1 MKLIK
6 KMLAIMFAFMMV
18 LGMGTNVKAEET
30 GETQLASGSITIN
43 NAVIGQTYSIY
54 KILELES
61 YDKVQGLY
69 SYKQVDAW
77 KDFFQVKD
85 ASTGIEKGAGSD
97 FVTIDENGY
106 ATWKDEKKD
115 DEDVKKFAK
124 LALEYATANT
134 IEPDAEQKNENDTL
148 KFEGLEFGYYLVDSS
163 VGALCGL
170 DTINSDVI
178 IQEKNDVPTVEKKV
192 SNTANGNYSDSNFAN
207 IGDTVYFQTSIT
219 AQPGAQNY
227 VLHDTMSAGL
237 TLNKDINIKF
247 ENDSSKITAEDY
259 EINYDVEHN
268 ASENNQTTC
277 TFDITFKETFCN
289 KLTANKK
296 IIVTYSATLN
306 DNALIHQENVN
317 KTQLSYGDN
326 NKTNE
331 GKTSTVTYEIKV
343 LKYSGTLNNTL
354 KGATFKLYDSEVNA
368 EQKTVCKSD
377 PIQLVKNGND
387 GQNYRRAL
395 ETESNSFTEV
405 TTTESGAF
413 SIQGL
418 KPGTYYLEE
427 TAAPKGYNKLSN
439 KIKVVI
445 NDDGTLIVDGKS
457 RNDNN
462 LPISQVNVE
471 NKTGTLLP
479 STGGMGTTII
489 YMAGAIL
496 VIASGIVLVS
506 KKRSKAK

>member
-6 KMLAIMFAFMMV
+6 KILAIMFAFMMV
-18 LGMGTNVKAEET
+18 VGMGTKVNAEENESTTEPT
-30 GETQLASGSITIN
+30 GKITIN
-43 NAVIGQTYSIY
+43 NAVNGQTYSIY

-61 YDKVQGLY
+61 FSGDNY
-69 SYKQVDAW
+69 SYKPVDAW
-77 KDFFQVKD
+77 KEFFQVED
-85 ASTGIEKGAGSD
+85 AATGKQKGAGSEY
-97 FVTIDENGY
+97 VTIDENGY
-106 ATWKDEKKD
+106 ATWKSGT
-115 DEDVKKFAK
+115 DVKTFAK
-124 LALEYATANT
+124 LALEYAKTKRINNNGRSNAEGNT
-134 IEPDAEQKNENDTL
+134 VTFNNLPL
-148 KFEGLEFGYYLVDSS
+148 GYYLVDSS

-170 DTINSDVI
+170 DTTNSEVT

-207 IGDTVYFQTSIT
+207 IGDTVYFQTLIT

-227 VLHDTMSAGL
+227 VLHDTMSDGL
-237 TLNKDINIKF
+237 TLNKDISIKY
-247 ENDSSKITAEDY
+247 ENDSNEIDSGNYT
-259 EINYDVEHN
+259 INYDVKHTD
-268 ASENNQTTC
+268 SENNQTTC
-277 TFDITFKETFCN
+277 TFDITFTETFCN
-289 KLTANKK
+289 TLTANKK
-296 IIVTYSATLN
+296 IVVTYSATLN
-306 DNALIHQENVN
+306 DKALIHQGNVN
-317 KTQLSYGDN
+317 ETQLSYGDN
-326 NKTNE
+326 NKTN
-331 GKTSTVTYEIKV
+331 KSTTSTVTYEIKV
-343 LKYSGTLNNTL
+343 LKYSGALNNTL
-354 KGATFKLYDSEVNA
+354 KGATFKLYDSEVN
-368 EQKTVCKSD
+368 EGKTVCKSD

-395 ETESNSFTEV
+395 ETENNGFAEV
-405 TTTESGAF
+405 TTTENGAF

-439 KIKVVI
+439 KIEVVI
-445 NDDGTLIVDGKS
+445 NDDGTLKIDDQDEIGGES
-457 RNDNN
+457 
-462 LPISQVNVE
+462 ITQVKVE

>member
-18 LGMGTNVKAEET
+18 VGMGTIVNAEEGAQPDTKGTITVSNVKE
-30 GETQLASGSITIN
+30 GH
-43 NAVIGQTYSIY
+43 TYKLY
-54 KILELES
+54 KILNLES
-61 YDKVQGLY
+61 YTYETGKANEGNY
-69 SYKQVDAW
+69 SYTLVGNEWDTFVRNNAGGNK
-77 KDFFQVKD
+77 FFTITDNKYVTSNQG
-85 ASTGIEKGAGSD
+85 ASAEDLAKAAIE
-97 FVTIDENGY
+97 
-106 ATWKDEKKD
+106 
-115 DEDVKKFAK
+115 FAK
-124 LALEYATANT
+124 EKNLE
-134 IEPDAEQKNENDTL
+134 IQKTPTTDRNENLVFSDL
-148 KFEGLEFGYYLVDSS
+148 DLGYYLVDSS
-163 VGALCGL
+163 VGAFCGL
-170 DTINSDVI
+170 DTTNSEVT

-192 SNTANGNYSDSNFAN
+192 SNIANGNFSDSNFAN
-207 IGDTVYFQTSIT
+207 IGDTVHFQTSIT

-237 TLNKDINIKF
+237 TLNKDIIVKF
-247 ENDSSKITAEDY
+247 EDNSS
-259 EINYDVEHN
+259 EISSENYVISYDVKHN
-268 ASENNQTTC
+268 DSENNQTTC
-277 TFDITFKETFCN
+277 TFDITFTEDFCN
-289 KLTANKK
+289 TLTANKK

-306 DNALIHQENVN
+306 DKALIHQENVN

-343 LKYSGTLNNTL
+343 LKYSGASKKPL
-354 KGATFKLYDSEVNA
+354 KGATFKLYDSEVNGKD
-368 EQKTVCKSD
+368 ETVCKSA

-395 ETESNSFTEV
+395 KTENDSFENNSFAEV

-413 SIQGL
+413 SIQGI
-418 KPGTYYLEE
+418 KPGIYYLEE

-439 KIKVVI
+439 KIEVVI
-445 NDDGTLIVDGKS
+445 NGDGTLIVDGKS
-457 RNDNN
+457 SDDNN

-489 YMAGAIL
+489 YMAGAVL